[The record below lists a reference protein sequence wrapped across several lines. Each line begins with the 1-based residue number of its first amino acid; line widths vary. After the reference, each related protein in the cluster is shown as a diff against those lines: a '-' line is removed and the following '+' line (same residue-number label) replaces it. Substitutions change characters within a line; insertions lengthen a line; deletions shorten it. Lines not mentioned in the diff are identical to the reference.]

1 MRPSVLKASH
11 NLGLIVALGIVIA
24 IGVVSYLDDR
34 AYKNSIAA
42 AAQSQSI
49 IAQTKELLSQ
59 IKDAENGQRGFL
71 LTGDPYYLE
80 PSRTAV
86 PQIRRLLSELS
97 RPGIEFADPAGAA
110 SLAPLTTEEL
120 DALANTIDARRQ
132 DRAEDALAIL
142 RTDRGKLTMDRIR
155 AAAARVIDA
164 EQRVFSTRAAAADAH
179 TERTRVIVLVGT
191 IVLALL
197 LLASTAYVNRLIGTR
212 DRLIVDLGL
221 ASEHEASARATFE
234 TTLRSI
240 GDAVIATDAAGRIQF
255 MNAVAET
262 LTGWA
267 SAECAGRPLP
277 EVFRIINE
285 STRAPVE
292 NPADKV
298 LRGGVVVGLPNRT
311 ILVAKDGREIPI
323 DDSGA
328 PIHGERMEGEKI
340 GANTGATTGVVLVFR
355 DVTQRRQAQRE
366 LEESERRYRLLFDS
380 NPEPMWVYD
389 VGTLAFLVVN
399 DAAVERYGYSREEFL
414 GMTLRNIR
422 PPEDVAAL
430 EANLGNSRESHTDGP
445 WRHRKKDGSVIYVE
459 ITSHPITLGGVR
471 GCLIVA
477 KDVTERRRLE
487 EQLRQSQK
495 LEAVGHLAGGIAH
508 DFNNLL
514 TVIEGYAEM
523 IHADQAENDPHRGS
537 TQEILTASQRAA
549 SLTQQLLAFSR
560 RQILQ
565 PRRINLNASI
575 ANTQKMLTRLLGEDI
590 QIVTVPAPDLNDVS
604 ADPGQ
609 IDQIILNLCVN
620 ARDAMEMG
628 GTLTIETANVD
639 ITGEDSTRRI
649 GITAGSYVRLCISDT
664 GHGMDEETRLQI
676 FEPFFTTKELGRGT
690 GLGLSTV
697 YGIVKQSGGNI
708 FAYSEPGKG
717 TTFTIYLPPASG
729 QQPAVPETMA
739 PMPAREADETVLVV
753 EDDDTVRKLVI
764 AMLANAGYKVLS
776 PETPDEALAICGNSA
791 VRIDLLLTDLV
802 LPHTD
807 GMAVAQQATR
817 QRPNLK
823 VLFMS
828 GYTEH
833 AVLRRQA
840 FDHTTAFLQKP
851 FTQSMLANKVR
862 EILESESLPQS
873 QPLL

>member
-1 MRPSVLKASH
+1 LRPSVLKASH

-24 IGVVSYLDDR
+24 TGAVSYLDDR
-34 AYKNSIAA
+34 AYKNNTAA
-42 AAQSQSI
+42 AGQSQSI
-49 IAQTKELLSQ
+49 IAQTQELLSQ
-59 IKDAENGQRGFL
+59 IKDAETGQRGFL

-80 PSRTAV
+80 PSGAAL
-86 PQIRRLLSELS
+86 PQIRRLLSQLS
-97 RPGIEFADPAGAA
+97 RPGLVFADPADAA
-110 SLAPLTTEEL
+110 MLAPLTTEKLDEL
-120 DALANTIDARRQ
+120 ASTIEARRQ
-132 DRAEDALAIL
+132 GRVEEALAIL
-142 RTDRGKLTMDRIR
+142 QAHRGKLTMDRIR
-155 AAAARVIDA
+155 AASAGVINA
-164 EQRVFSTRAAAADAH
+164 EQREFSTRATAAETHAN
-179 TERTRVIVLVGT
+179 RTRVIILLGT
-191 IVLALL
+191 IVLVLL
-197 LLASTAYVNRLIGTR
+197 LLASTMHVNRLLGTR

-221 ASEHEASARATFE
+221 AREQEARARATFE

-240 GDAVIATDAAGRIQF
+240 GDAVIATDAVGKIQF
-255 MNAVAET
+255 MNAVAEE
-262 LTGWA
+262 LTGWT
-267 SAECAGRPLP
+267 SAECAGHPLP

-298 LRGGVVVGLPNRT
+298 LRDGVVVGLANRT

-328 PIHGERMEGEKI
+328 PIHGEAL
-340 GANTGATTGVVLVFR
+340 GANGSAAGAATGVVLVFR

-380 NPEPMWVYD
+380 NPEAMWVYD
-389 VGTLAFLVVN
+389 TETLAFLVVN
-399 DAAVERYGYSREEFL
+399 DAAIERYGYSREEFL
-414 GMTLRNIR
+414 GMTIHDIH
-422 PPEDVAAL
+422 PPEDAAAP
-430 EANLGNSRESHTDGP
+430 EAEVRQPREAHTDGP
-445 WRHRKKDGSVIYVE
+445 WRHRKKDGGIIYVE
-459 ITSHPITLGGVR
+459 ITTHPITLGAAR
-471 GCLIVA
+471 SCLIMA
-477 KDVTERRRLE
+477 KDITERRRLE

-523 IHADQAENDPHRGS
+523 IHADQTESDPHRGS
-537 TQEILTASQRAA
+537 TQEILIASQRAA

-560 RQILQ
+560 RQVLQ
-565 PRRINLNASI
+565 PRRINLNVSI
-575 ANTQKMLTRLLGEDI
+575 CDTQKMLSRLLGEDI
-590 QIVTVPAPDLNDVS
+590 QIVTVPAPDLNDIS

-628 GTLTIETANVD
+628 GTLTIETANID
-639 ITGEDSTRRI
+639 ITGEDASRHL
-649 GITAGSYVRLCISDT
+649 GIPAGSYVRLCISDT
-664 GHGMDEETRLQI
+664 GHGMDDDTRLHI

-697 YGIVKQSGGNI
+697 YGIVKQTGGSI
-708 FAYSEPGKG
+708 SAYSEPGKG
-717 TTFTIYLPPASG
+717 TTFTIYLPATPG
-729 QQPAVPETMA
+729 QQLAVPEPAGTA
-739 PMPAREADETVLVV
+739 PSRETDETVLVV
-753 EDDDTVRKLVI
+753 EDDDTVRKLVT
-764 AMLANAGYKVLS
+764 AMLANAGYTVLS
-776 PETPDEALAICGNSA
+776 PDTPDEALAICADNA

-807 GMAVAQQATR
+807 GTAVAQQATL
-817 QRPNLK
+817 QRPDLK

-840 FDHTTAFLQKP
+840 FDHSTAFLQKP

-862 EILESESLPQS
+862 EILESENRPQAG
-873 QPLL
+873 